1 MVDTSMHRVVDM
13 KTWTT
18 EIGENDGFTEGSFQ
32 VQNFVFTDEDDNTL
46 TVKCFLKKGND
57 TALRVLTE
65 KD

>member
-18 EIGENDGFTEGSFQ
+18 EVGEDEGCFQ
-32 VQNFVFTDEDDNTL
+32 VQNFVFTDEDDNEL
-46 TVKCFLKKGND
+46 TVKCFLKKGNN

-65 KD
+65 KE